1 VSGDAERELLK
12 DALLTIRA
20 LKADLKSRD
29 AELKARDAAR
39 REPIAIIGI
48 GCRFPGGANTPDAF
62 WELLRDGVDAVR
74 EMPTGRW
81 NADAFYHPDPDAPGK
96 TYVRHGAF
104 LDDVRGFDAEFF
116 GITPREAA
124 RLDPQ
129 QRLLLET
136 SWEALEDAGLS
147 PDTLGARPDG
157 AIAST
162 IDSARGLQRPVTT
175 GVSTGV
181 FIGAMSTDYGHRQ
194 AHRLEPA
201 AIDPYMLAGNDLSFA
216 AGRLAYVL
224 GLHGPAMVVSTA
236 CSSSLVS
243 VHLASQA
250 LRNGECDLALAGG
263 VNVVLDPTVTVML
276 SKLRALARDGRC
288 KTFDADADGYGRGE
302 GCGMIVLERLS
313 DAIARGHRVLAV
325 VRGSAVNHDGASAGL
340 TVPNGRAQ
348 EDLLRRALAAAD
360 VTADDVSYVEAH
372 GTGTSLG
379 DPIEVQALARVIGP
393 RRGAPLRIGSVKT
406 NIGHLEPAAGIAG
419 LIKVVLS
426 LRHQTLPPHLHFR
439 RPNPH
444 VAWDSTPI
452 EVVTAREEW
461 KPANGRR
468 VAGVS
473 SFGLSG
479 VNAHVILEEA
489 PATSQSAASAAAT
502 RSRSTASAGSAAGL
516 ASLANSASAD
526 AGSVSAATCAVAAE
540 RPLHILTISGH
551 TEAALAE
558 QVARYQAY
566 LATHAARI
574 AGAAPKTTGAA
585 GTCEAEHAVN
595 ATAAWAD
602 ICFTATTG
610 RRHFAHRVAI
620 VADSTDTALACLAD
634 VVAARN
640 RDTGVVVKPT
650 AAERHAND
658 DAARQAVE
666 ASIETSSRSEETWRP
681 LLERIAELYA
691 RGADIDWTAFNRN
704 DASSRAIVT
713 LPVYAF
719 QRQDYWALDD
729 AAIGADAS
737 SQDAASDRAADAA
750 AVGAGRTAA
759 AHGVAR
765 TEAASD
771 DWRKQLAAVGGEQR
785 VALIGNLVERA
796 VKAVIGYGSHV
807 PLNRERSLF
816 DLGLDSLMS
825 LELRDR
831 VRANAGVELPL
842 SQLFADATIGNLAAR
857 LLESIDAEAPSE
869 QEAAP
874 APVAA
879 VASATP
885 LVAAAPAAVTLPL
898 SYGQKALWFIH
909 QSHPASPAYNVGVS
923 LRMRGEVDDE
933 AMRRAFQTLVDR
945 HPSLRTV
952 FSVEGDEP
960 CQRILAEQ
968 PVNFRVVNTSD
979 LADDELTARVQEDYR
994 QPFNLTTG
1002 PLLRVVLYRQSATS
1016 HVLLI
1021 AMHHIVCDAMSCWTL
1036 LGQLRDVYTRGASES
1051 VRHATGEAIDT
1062 NTYAEFVAWQQAMVG
1077 GTEGE
1082 RQWQFWREQFSGE
1095 LPMLDVPVDRPR
1107 PPMQTQ
1113 NGASHV
1119 LTVPE
1124 ALSDAIR
1131 ALARTERATLHATLL
1146 AAFQVLL
1153 HRYTGQDDIL
1163 VGTATA
1169 ARPRQFAG
1177 CVGYFVNPVVIRATL
1192 AGDTAFDAVLDQ
1204 VRARTIAAIE
1214 HQHYPFPLLVER
1226 LQPKRDPSRS
1236 PIVQADFSLAQT
1248 PPAFRDRAA
1257 LASGEPHA
1265 GAAGLEFER
1274 FPLAEEEGQF
1284 DLGLHVTDDGGP
1296 LVARF
1301 KYNADLF
1308 ERETMARMA
1317 KSFRCLLEA
1326 IAANPKE
1333 QIGALRLLSDGERQR
1348 LIAAGTGPSVT
1359 LADIDTFVHDKFE
1372 RQVELTPDAIA
1383 VECVPASSSPS
1394 PSLSLSQLPSP
1405 SASPAAAGEGG
1416 RVRLTYRELN
1426 RRANQLAHDLRD
1438 CGVGPDT
1445 LVGVCLTP
1453 SIDLVVAL
1461 LAVLKAGGAYLPL
1474 DPAYPVDRLAFMVR
1488 DAGIRI
1494 LLTTHA
1500 LKDRLPAEA
1509 DDMAIYLDDE
1519 EEIAA
1524 DGVAARAAG
1533 RSADEN
1539 PVRIVASDHLA
1550 YVIYTSGSTGLPK
1563 GAMITH
1569 GGLGNYL
1576 SWALDAYRV
1585 AEGSCAPVN
1594 SSIAFDA
1601 TITSFFAPLLAG
1613 GRVILLPED
1622 GVIETLAEVLRTTS
1636 DVSLV
1641 KITPAHLEVLAQQLA
1656 PELSKVKADGSF
1668 GVNAFVI
1675 GGEAVRTDMLASWQ
1689 QAAPRTRLINE
1700 YGPTETVVGCCVYDV
1715 PLPSGTDL
1723 TPPGPVPIGK
1733 PIANTQLYILDA
1745 RRELVPAGVIGEL
1758 FIGGAGV
1765 ARGYLNRPELTE
1777 ARFVPDPFVAA
1788 AAAVAA
1794 VDAVAGEAGEVGEH
1808 TPRLYRTGDLVRWRA
1823 DGEMEFVGR
1832 TDAQVKIRG
1841 FRIEPGEI
1849 EAVLAEHPVVAESFV
1864 MARDFGAAGRQ
1875 LVAYVVAHNAHDAH
1889 STDDADGIDVPALKR
1904 HLAARLP
1911 EYMVPA
1917 AIVTLDAFPL
1927 TPNGKID
1934 RRALPAPEM
1943 TGTRR
1948 DLAAPRDPLEMTLAA
1963 IWQDV
1968 LGVSPVGIRD
1978 NFFDL
1983 GGHSLLAVRLLARV
1997 ERAFGQ
2003 AVPLATILRGPT
2015 IEQMAVLL
2023 RKANASAASALVPFQ
2038 TADNSGSARPAFFCV
2053 PGAGGNPIYL
2063 SNLARALGPE
2073 QPFYGLEGAGFNGDR
2088 APHATVEEMAAY
2100 YIDAIRAVQPE
2111 GPYHLGGH
2119 SLGGWV
2125 AFEMAR
2131 QLRRQ
2136 GHDVPLVAIIDTPV
2150 PAPADTSTRAGW
2162 DEAKWIAELT
2172 DRIAKLLAPEL
2183 RLDEETL
2190 RASTHEQRMEAFR
2203 DALIAAGVYPAEG
2216 GLAYLRHTLDVF
2228 KAHAMVSY
2236 APSPLPG
2243 NEAGAERILLLRT
2256 PNEPAHAAAAWTP
2269 GDATWGW
2276 SRLAQTEVVIV
2287 PGDHL
2292 AVLRPPHVALLAEHL
2307 SAYLAQALPVAA

>member
-20 LKADLKSRD
+20 LKADLKARDADLKARD
-29 AELKARDAAR
+29 AELQARAAAR
-39 REPIAIIGI
+39 REPIAIVGI

-74 EMPTGRW
+74 EMPAGRW
-81 NADAFYHPDPDAPGK
+81 NAEAFYHPDPDAPGK

-136 SWEALEDAGLS
+136 SWEALEHAGLS
-147 PDTLGARPDG
+147 PDTLGARP
-157 AIAST
+157 
-162 IDSARGLQRPVTT
+162 
-175 GVSTGV
+175 TGV

-243 VHLASQA
+243 VHLAAQA

-426 LRHQTLPPHLHFR
+426 LRHRTLPPHLHFR

-452 EVVTAREEW
+452 EVVASREEW
-461 KPANGRR
+461 TPANGRR

-489 PATSQSAASAAAT
+489 PAAARRPAESTGRGASAVAIATAA
-502 RSRSTASAGSAAGL
+502 L
-516 ASLANSASAD
+516 AD
-526 AGSVSAATCAVAAE
+526 AGSGSGSAGAAPVAE
-540 RPLHILTISGH
+540 RLLHILTISGH

-566 LATHAARI
+566 LVTQAEVFAS
-574 AGAAPKTTGAA
+574 AGREMTTAGGHEA
-585 GTCEAEHAVN
+585 GTASDVS
-595 ATAAWAD
+595 AAWAD
-602 ICFTATTG
+602 VCFTATTG

-620 VADSTDTALACLAD
+620 VASSIDDARRRLTAAM
-634 VVAARN
+634 AARHAG
-640 RDTGVVVKPT
+640 DGLQKLT
-650 AAERHAND
+650 AAERQAND
-658 DAARQAVE
+658 DAASEAVAAYIAADAAPGVRGAVQRE
-666 ASIETSSRSEETWRP
+666 DAPREDAPRASRR

-691 RGADIDWTAFNRN
+691 RGAEIDWSAFNHAH
-704 DASSRAIVT
+704 ASSRAIVT

-729 AAIGADAS
+729 DAAIGADAAR
-737 SQDAASDRAADAA
+737 QGLTSDRAADVRADE
-750 AVGAGRTAA
+750 VGAGRSA
-759 AHGVAR
+759 AHGVKQ
-765 TEAASD
+765 TEAAGD
-771 DWRKQLAAVGGEQR
+771 DWRRQLAAVSEEQR
-785 VALIGNLVERA
+785 IALMGNLVERA
-796 VKAVIGYGSHV
+796 VKDVIGYGSHA
-807 PLNRERSLF
+807 PLSRERSLF

-831 VRANAGVELPL
+831 VRAHSGVDLPI
-842 SQLFADATIGNLAAR
+842 SQLLADATIADLAAR
-857 LLESIDAEAPSE
+857 VLETIEVDASPDSPIDS
-869 QEAAP
+869 
-874 APVAA
+874 VAA
-879 VASATP
+879 TSASVSALVSETAASSMTP
-885 LVAAAPAAVTLPL
+885 ASLTLPL

-909 QSHPASPAYNVGVS
+909 QSHPASPAYNVGVA
-923 LRMRGEVDDE
+923 LRVRGEVDDE
-933 AMRRAFQTLVDR
+933 AMRRAFQILVDR

-960 CQRILAEQ
+960 CQRVLAGQ
-968 PVNFRVVNTSD
+968 RVDFRVVNTSD
-979 LADDELTARVQEDYR
+979 LLDRADVTDDELSARVQEDYR
-994 QPFNLTTG
+994 QPFDLTTG
-1002 PLLRVVLYRQSATS
+1002 PLLRVVLYRQSVAS

-1036 LGQLRDVYTRGASES
+1036 LEELRAIYANGASAS
-1051 VRHATGEAIDT
+1051 ATTTTTTSAPPIGT
-1062 NTYAEFVAWQQAMVG
+1062 STYAEFVAWQQAMVA
-1077 GTEGE
+1077 GTEVD
-1082 RQWQFWREQFSGE
+1082 RQWQFWREQLSGE
-1095 LPMLDVPVDRPR
+1095 LPMLDVPVNRPR
-1107 PPMQTQ
+1107 PAMQTQ

-1119 LTVPE
+1119 LTVP
-1124 ALSDAIR
+1124 AASSDAIR
-1131 ALARTERATLHATLL
+1131 ALARAERATLHATLL

-1177 CVGYFVNPVVIRATL
+1177 CVGYFVNPVVIRASL
-1192 AGDTAFDAVLDQ
+1192 AGDAAFDTVLGQ
-1204 VRARTIAAIE
+1204 VRERTIAALE

-1248 PPAFRDRAA
+1248 PLAFRDRANEHQA
-1257 LASGEPHA
+1257 GR
-1265 GAAGLEFER
+1265 GAALEFER
-1274 FPLAEEEGQF
+1274 FALAEEEGQF

-1308 ERETMARMA
+1308 EPETMARMA
-1317 KSFRCLLEA
+1317 ESFQHLLEA
-1326 IAANPKE
+1326 IAANPKQ
-1333 QIGALRLLSDGERQR
+1333 QIGALRLLSDDERQR
-1348 LIAAGTGPSVT
+1348 LIAAGTGPSVALT
-1359 LADIDTFVHDKFE
+1359 DVDTFVQDKFE

-1383 VECVPASSSPS
+1383 AECVSPS
-1394 PSLSLSQLPSP
+1394 GAA
-1405 SASPAAAGEGG
+1405 SASTAAEREHA
-1416 RVRLTYRELN
+1416 RITRITYRELN

-1453 SIDLVVAL
+1453 SIELVVSL

-1494 LLTTHA
+1494 LLTTRA

-1519 EEIAA
+1519 DEIEAHEAA
-1524 DGVAARAAG
+1524 TRAATRAAG
-1533 RSADEN
+1533 ARADADEN
-1539 PVRIVASDHLA
+1539 PVRVVASDHLA

-1601 TITSFFAPLLAG
+1601 TVTSFFAPLLAG

-1656 PELSKVKADGSF
+1656 PELSKAKADGSF

-1700 YGPTETVVGCCVYDV
+1700 YGPTETVVGCCVYDAPV
-1715 PLPSGTDL
+1715 PSAAEPAQA
-1723 TPPGPVPIGK
+1723 GPVPIGK

-1777 ARFVPDPFVAA
+1777 ARFVHDPFTAA
-1788 AAAVAA
+1788 ADVA
-1794 VDAVAGEAGEVGEH
+1794 DATVGEGVH

-1849 EAVLAEHPVVAESFV
+1849 EAVLAEHPAVAESFV
-1864 MARDFGAAGRQ
+1864 MARDLGAAGRQ
-1875 LVAYVVAHNAHDAH
+1875 LVAYIVRHETHGEVEF
-1889 STDDADGIDVPALKR
+1889 TELKR

-1963 IWQDV
+1963 IWQEV

-2015 IEQMAVLL
+2015 IEQMATLL
-2023 RKANASAASALVPFQ
+2023 RQTNASATSALVPFQ
-2038 TADNSGSARPAFFCV
+2038 SVAAGDAGSARPAFFCV

-2063 SNLARALGPE
+2063 SNLARALGSA

-2088 APHATVEEMAAY
+2088 APHTTVEEMAAY

-2136 GHDVPLVAIIDTPV
+2136 GHEVPLVAIIDTPV
-2150 PAPADTSTRAGW
+2150 PAPADTSARAAW

-2190 RASTHEQRMEAFR
+2190 RASTHEQRMDAFR

-2216 GLAYLRHTLDVF
+2216 GLTYLRHTLDVF
-2228 KAHAMVSY
+2228 KAHACVSY
-2236 APSPLPG
+2236 APTPLPG
-2243 NEAGAERILLLRT
+2243 SEAGAERILLLRT
-2256 PNEPAHAAAAWTP
+2256 PNEPSHVGAAWAP
-2269 GDATWGW
+2269 GDPTWGW

-2292 AVLRPPHVALLAEHL
+2292 AVLRPPHVALLAERL
-2307 SAYLAQALPVAA
+2307 SESLAQALPVAA